1 MAYETIVAVF
11 DTAAHADAAVRALTG
26 AGFPS
31 TDISTFNRE
40 RLTAGTA
47 AAGAGAREAGLWH
60 RLFGGDIRQHEAQV
74 YGHAVES
81 GGVVVSLRVPDT
93 QVAHAL
99 GVLDV
104 HKPVDVSER
113 AATIGAASP
122 ALVAAATPEPPPLAA
137 KQTVAPAARAAGRNE
152 EVIRLAEEHLDVGK
166 RQVQAGTTRI
176 RRFVTTKPVEAQV
189 TLHEE
194 HADVMRRAVADPE
207 FLKDIDWADKTI
219 EVTETA
225 EEAVVSKTA
234 RVAEEIVVR
243 REGSD
248 RVETVRETVR
258 RQQAEVERVPSGD
271 VKKPGPRKE

>member
-26 AGFPS
+26 AGFAS

-40 RLTAGTA
+40 RLTAGAA

-81 GGVVVSLRVPDT
+81 GGVVVSVRVPDT

-113 AATIGAASP
+113 ASTIGVASP
-122 ALVAAATPEPPPLAA
+122 ALVAAAAPEHPPLAA
-137 KQTVAPAARAAGRNE
+137 KQTVAPAVRAAGQGE
-152 EVIRLAEEHLDVGK
+152 EVLRLAEEHLDVGK

-176 RRFVTTKPVEAQV
+176 RRYVTTKPVEAQV

-194 HADVMRRAVADPE
+194 HAEVMRRAVADPG
-207 FLKDIDWADKTI
+207 FLKDIDWADTTI

-243 REGSD
+243 KEGSD
-248 RVETVRETVR
+248 RVETVRDTVR

-271 VKKPGPRKE
+271 VKKPAPRKE